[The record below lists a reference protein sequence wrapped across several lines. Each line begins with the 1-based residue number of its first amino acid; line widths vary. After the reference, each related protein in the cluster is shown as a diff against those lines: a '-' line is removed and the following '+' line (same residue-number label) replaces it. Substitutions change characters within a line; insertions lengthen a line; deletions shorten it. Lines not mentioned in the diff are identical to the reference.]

1 MGMFDIFKKKKPTPR
16 KKLTANE
23 QADKVGKPYVEVLS
37 TNIDPENPTEGYFE
51 LDWNDKFITQLVR
64 AGYKGE
70 KQEDII
76 DSWFTDLCR
85 QMLIIENEK
94 DNFIV
99 DVDKIPQRD
108 EKGKLCLET

>member
-16 KKLTANE
+16 KKLTAKE
-23 QADKVGKPYVEVLS
+23 QADKDGKPYVEVLS
-37 TNIDPENPTEGYFE
+37 TNIDPEKPTEGYFE

-64 AGYKGE
+64 AGYKGD

-108 EKGKLCLET
+108 GEGK

>member
-1 MGMFDIFKKKKPTPR
+1 MGLFDIFKKKKPVPVPKP
-16 KKLTANE
+16 KKLTAKE
-23 QADKVGKPYVEVLS
+23 QAEKDGKAYVEVLS
-37 TNIDPENPTEGYFE
+37 TNIDPERPTEGYFE

-76 DSWFTDLCR
+76 DTWFTDLCR

-99 DVDKIPQRD
+99 DVDKIPQRRD
-108 EKGKLCLET
+108 EEK

>member
-1 MGMFDIFKKKKPTPR
+1 MGDIMGLFDIFKKKKKPTP
-16 KKLTANE
+16 KKLTAKE
-23 QADKVGKPYVEVLS
+23 QAEKDGKPYVEVLS
-37 TNIDPENPTEGYFE
+37 TNIDPERPTEGYFE

-76 DSWFTDLCR
+76 DTWFTDLCR

-99 DVDKIPQRD
+99 DVDKIPQRREE
-108 EKGKLCLET
+108 EK

>member
-1 MGMFDIFKKKKPTPR
+1 MGLFDIFKKKKPAPR
-16 KKLTANE
+16 KKLTAKE
-23 QADKVGKPYVEVLS
+23 QADKDGKPYVEVLS
-37 TNIDPENPTEGYFE
+37 TNIDPERPTEGYFE

-64 AGYKGE
+64 AGYKGD

-108 EKGKLCLET
+108 GEGK

>member
-1 MGMFDIFKKKKPTPR
+1 MGDIMGMFDIFKKKKPTPR
-16 KKLTANE
+16 KKLTAKE
-23 QADKVGKPYVEVLS
+23 QADKDGKPYVEVLS
-37 TNIDPENPTEGYFE
+37 TNIDPERPTEGYFE

-64 AGYKGE
+64 AGYKGD

-108 EKGKLCLET
+108 GEGK

>member
-16 KKLTANE
+16 KKLTAKE
-23 QADKVGKPYVEVLS
+23 QADKDGKPYVEVLS
-37 TNIDPENPTEGYFE
+37 TNIDPERPTEGYFE

-64 AGYKGE
+64 AGYKGD

-85 QMLIIENEK
+85 QMLIIENVK

-108 EKGKLCLET
+108 GEGK

>member
-16 KKLTANE
+16 KKLTAKE
-23 QADKVGKPYVEVLS
+23 QADKDGKPYVEVLS
-37 TNIDPENPTEGYFE
+37 TNIDPERPTEGYFE

-64 AGYKGE
+64 AGYKGD

-108 EKGKLCLET
+108 GEGK

>member
-16 KKLTANE
+16 KKLTAKE
-23 QADKVGKPYVEVLS
+23 QADKDGKPYVEVLS
-37 TNIDPENPTEGYFE
+37 TNIDPERPTEGYFE

-64 AGYKGE
+64 AGYKGD
-70 KQEDII
+70 KQENII

-108 EKGKLCLET
+108 GEGK

>member
-1 MGMFDIFKKKKPTPR
+1 MGLFDIFKKKKPAPR
-16 KKLTANE
+16 KKLTAKE
-23 QADKVGKPYVEVLS
+23 QADKDGKPYVEVLS
-37 TNIDPENPTEGYFE
+37 TNIDPERPTEGYFE

-64 AGYKGE
+64 AGYKGD

-76 DSWFTDLCR
+76 DTWFTDLCR

-108 EKGKLCLET
+108 GEGK

>member
-16 KKLTANE
+16 KKLTAKE
-23 QADKVGKPYVEVLS
+23 QADKDGKPYVEVLS
-37 TNIDPENPTEGYFE
+37 TNIDPERPTEGYFE

-64 AGYKGE
+64 AGYKGD

-76 DSWFTDLCR
+76 DTWFTDLCR

-108 EKGKLCLET
+108 EKGK

>member
-16 KKLTANE
+16 KKLTAKE
-23 QADKVGKPYVEVLS
+23 QADKDGKPYVEVLS
-37 TNIDPENPTEGYFE
+37 TNIDPERPTEGYFE

-64 AGYKGE
+64 AGYKGD

-108 EKGKLCLET
+108 EKGK

>member
-16 KKLTANE
+16 KKLTAKE
-23 QADKVGKPYVEVLS
+23 QADKDGKPYVEVLS
-37 TNIDPENPTEGYFE
+37 TNIDPEKPTEGYFE

-64 AGYKGE
+64 AGYKGD

-76 DSWFTDLCR
+76 DTWFTDLCR

-108 EKGKLCLET
+108 GEGK

>member
-16 KKLTANE
+16 KKLTAKE
-23 QADKVGKPYVEVLS
+23 QADKDGKPYVEVLS
-37 TNIDPENPTEGYFE
+37 TNIDPENPTDGYFE

-64 AGYKGE
+64 AGYKGD

-108 EKGKLCLET
+108 GEGK

>member
-1 MGMFDIFKKKKPTPR
+1 MGLFDIFKKKKPAPR
-16 KKLTANE
+16 KKLTAKE
-23 QADKVGKPYVEVLS
+23 QADKDGKPYVEVLS
-37 TNIDPENPTEGYFE
+37 TNIDPEKPTEGYFE

-64 AGYKGE
+64 AGYKGD

-99 DVDKIPQRD
+99 DVAKITQRQE
-108 EKGKLCLET
+108 EK

>member
-1 MGMFDIFKKKKPTPR
+1 MFDIFKKKKPTPR
-16 KKLTANE
+16 KKLTAKE
-23 QADKVGKPYVEVLS
+23 QADKDGKPYVEVLS
-37 TNIDPENPTEGYFE
+37 TNIDPERPTEGYFE

-64 AGYKGE
+64 AGYKGD

-108 EKGKLCLET
+108 GEGK

>member
-1 MGMFDIFKKKKPTPR
+1 MGLFDIFKKKKPAPR
-16 KKLTANE
+16 KKLTAKE
-23 QADKVGKPYVEVLS
+23 QADKDGKPYVEVLS
-37 TNIDPENPTEGYFE
+37 TNIDPERPTEGYFE

-64 AGYKGE
+64 AGYKGD

-108 EKGKLCLET
+108 EKGK

>member
-1 MGMFDIFKKKKPTPR
+1 MGMFDIFKKKNPTPR
-16 KKLTANE
+16 KKLTAKE
-23 QADKVGKPYVEVLS
+23 QADKDGKPYVEVLS
-37 TNIDPENPTEGYFE
+37 TNIDPERPTEGYFE

-94 DNFIV
+94 DKFIV

-108 EKGKLCLET
+108 GEGK

>member
-1 MGMFDIFKKKKPTPR
+1 MGLFDIFKKKKPAPR
-16 KKLTANE
+16 KKLTAKE
-23 QADKVGKPYVEVLS
+23 QADKDGKPYVEVLS
-37 TNIDPENPTEGYFE
+37 TNIDPEKPTEGYFE

-64 AGYKGE
+64 AGYKGD

-108 EKGKLCLET
+108 GEGK